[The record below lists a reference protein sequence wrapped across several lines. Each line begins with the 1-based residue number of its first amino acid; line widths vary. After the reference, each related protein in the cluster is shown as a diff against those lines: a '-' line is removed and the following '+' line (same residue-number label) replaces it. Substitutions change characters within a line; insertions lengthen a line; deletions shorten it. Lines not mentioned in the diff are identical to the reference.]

1 MKTRLVTLALA
12 LTLTAASSAFAVDE
26 GNSVLKLSKV
36 SQSYGTSVD
45 LIPLTTGA
53 GNLKGIHCNLGTV
66 SQLLSLKITLDGGTT
81 QAFIIRPYFI
91 DGSGNEHTG
100 FIPMNLRF
108 ETSIRVQTER
118 LGSPVT
124 SGTTTCVASWG
135 LD

>member
-1 MKTRLVTLALA
+1 MKTRLVALALA
-12 LTLTAASSAFAVDE
+12 LTLAAASSAFAVDE
-26 GNSVLKLSKV
+26 GNSVLKLSEV

-53 GNLKGIHCNLGTV
+53 GNLKGIHCNLGTA
-66 SQLLSLKITLDGGTT
+66 SQLSLKITLDGGTT
-81 QAFIIRPYFI
+81 QAFIIRYYFV
-91 DGSGNEHTG
+91 DGNGSRQTG